1 MSDKPFYITT
11 PIYYPNG
18 EPHLGSVYTTVICD
32 VLARFHRLNGQPTY
46 FLTGTDEH
54 GTKMAKAAAV
64 EGAEPQVLA
73 DKYSQIFRDVWTELG
88 ITNDD
93 FIRTTEP
100 RHKAAVTRIVQTMLD
115 SGDIYLGG
123 YEGWY
128 DEGQEQFV
136 TETEAKTAEYKSTI
150 SGKPLV
156 RYSEPTYFFRLAKY
170 VPKIIEYIEANPRFI
185 VPESRRNE
193 VLSKLRAGVDD
204 LSISRA
210 TLKWGIP
217 MPHDPAHVIYVWIDA
232 LTNYITALGYASG
245 DTGSGD
251 AAGTALYKK
260 FWPGTHVIGKDIL
273 WFHAVYWPAMLM
285 SLGLPLPTTVA
296 AHGWWVQGGKKAG
309 KSTGG
314 ITTLPEIRAFS
325 STYTLDAIRYYLLR
339 AAPFGSDLE
348 WSPDELTKAFN
359 ELKNVLGNG
368 LNRTLKMIGSYR
380 GGLLPVGKLTDPID
394 HALAEKIT
402 ALSTDVRSAYDRLDL
417 QAAVML
423 PIDLARAVNGYIDAT
438 EPFKLK
444 KDPDKSDRLDTV
456 LALSAQAMARAF
468 IALLPILPTK
478 AAEALAQLNVNL
490 DGKTFDDLM
499 SHDLPAGHLV
509 GEGKPLFP
517 NVEKPKA

>member
-1 MSDKPFYITT
+1 MSEPSFYITT

-32 VLARFHRLNGQPTY
+32 VLARFHRLQGQPTY

-54 GTKMAKAAAV
+54 GTKMAKAAAT
-64 EGAEPQVLA
+64 EGAEPQTIA
-73 DKYSQIFRDVWTELG
+73 DKYAQIFRDVWVELG

-100 RHKAAVTRIVQTMLD
+100 RHKAAVTRIVQRMLD

-136 TETEAKTAEYKSTI
+136 TETEAKAAEYKSAI

-156 RYSEPTYFFRLAKY
+156 RYKEPTYFFRLAKY
-170 VPKIIEYIEANPRFI
+170 VPKVIEYIEQNPHFI

-193 VLSKLRAGVDD
+193 VLSKLRAGVED

-217 MPHDPAHVIYVWIDA
+217 MPHDPGHVIYVWIDA
-232 LTNYITALGYASG
+232 LTNYITALGYASDD
-245 DTGSGD
+245 DT
-251 AAGTALYKK
+251 LYKR
-260 FWPGTHVIGKDIL
+260 FWPGIHVIGKDIL

-285 SLGLPLPTTVA
+285 SLGLPLPKAVA
-296 AHGWWVQGGKKAG
+296 AHGWWVRGGKKAG

-314 ITTLPEIRAFS
+314 ITTMPEIREFAG
-325 STYTLDAIRYYLLR
+325 TYTLDAIRYYLLR

-348 WSPDELTKAFN
+348 WSPEELLRAFN

-368 LNRTLKMIGSYR
+368 LNRTLKMIGTYR
-380 GGLLPVGKLTDPID
+380 AGQVPVGKLTDPID

-402 ALSTDVRSAYDRLDL
+402 GLAGQVRDAYDRLDL
-417 QAAVML
+417 QAAAML
-423 PIDLARAVNGYIDAT
+423 PIELARAVNGYIDAT
-438 EPFKLK
+438 EPFKMK
-444 KDPDKSDRLDTV
+444 NDPEKQERLDTV
-456 LALSAQAMARAF
+456 LSLSAQAMTRAF
-468 IALLPILPTK
+468 VALLPILPVK
-478 AAEALAQLNVNL
+478 AAEALAQLNVKI
-490 DGKTFDDLM
+490 DGERFDTLM
-499 SHDLPAGHLV
+499 SRDLQAGHV
-509 GEGKPLFP
+509 IGEGKPLFP
-517 NVEKPKA
+517 NVEKPKP